1 MEMIRQPGKRAGGKR
16 KRIGQ
21 KVGNAVV
28 IMLAISIIVVV
39 AVCVFMFRSLI
50 TGMLEQRCTNGT
62 NMLAYALE
70 NGGADDV
77 NQLLDDLKTRMGCEF
92 SVYEGDTRAYS
103 TVMENGKRLVD
114 RKSVV

>member
-50 TGMLEQRCTNGT
+50 TGKIG
-62 NMLAYALE
+62 
-70 NGGADDV
+70 
-77 NQLLDDLKTRMGCEF
+77 
-92 SVYEGDTRAYS
+92 RAH
-103 TVMENGKRLVD
+103 V
-114 RKSVV
+114 